1 MVFGCFGSVADELH
15 FCLCPGLVA
24 SRFVPTYLPTYCG
37 PLPVCF
43 NGFEGAVSAACG
55 RVANAPFFGLP
66 ELGFRWC
73 LAVSDPLP
81 TSFIFAFVQAWLR
94 HGFCPPICPPTA
106 VLYLSVLTVSKVQ
119 FQQCGRVAN
128 APFFGL
134 PELGFRWCL
143 AVSDPLPTSFIFAF
157 VQAWLRHGFCPPIRP
172 PTAVLNLSVLTV
184 SKVQFQQRVEGLRTH
199 RFLPCL
205 SSDLG
210 VSEPLSRSFIFAFVQ
225 VRLPH
230 VFCPPICPPAAVL
243 NLSVLTVSK
252 VQFQHRVEGLRAHH
266 FLPCLSSDLGGVWL
280 FRIRCRRASF
290 LPLSRLGCA
299 TYCGPLPV
307 CFNGFE
313 GAVSAA
319 CGRVANAPF
328 FALPELGFR
337 WCLAVSDPLPTSF
350 IFAFVQAWLR
360 HGFCPPICPPTAV
373 LYLSVLTVLA

>member
-1 MVFGCFGSVADELH
+1 MLLLPFPLLRMRAPPHLWPARACSHGSVHRPPPRACSH
-15 FCLCPGLVA
+15 GSVHRP
-24 SRFVPTYLPTYCG
+24 
-37 PLPVCF
+37 CF
-43 NGFEGAVSAACG
+43 NGFEGAVSAPCG

-119 FQQCGRVAN
+119 FQQ
-128 APFFGL
+128 
-134 PELGFRWCL
+134 
-143 AVSDPLPTSFIFAF
+143 
-157 VQAWLRHGFCPPIRP
+157 
-172 PTAVLNLSVLTV
+172 
-184 SKVQFQQRVEGLRTH
+184 RVEGLRTH
-199 RFLPCL
+199 R
-205 SSDLG
+205 
-210 VSEPLSRSFIFAFVQ
+210 
-225 VRLPH
+225 
-230 VFCPPICPPAAVL
+230 
-243 NLSVLTVSK
+243 
-252 VQFQHRVEGLRAHH
+252 

-290 LPLSRLGCA
+290 LPLSRLGCVTVFA
-299 TYCGPLPV
+299 HLFAHCGPLPV

-313 GAVSAA
+313 GAVSAP
-319 CGRVANAPF
+319 CGRVASAPF

-360 HGFCPPICPPTAV
+360 HLLRSFTC
-373 LYLSVLTVLA
+373 LF